1 MDVQWKNRMTLFLS
15 VLYFTTVIIYSV
27 LVFFEYQPLKGV
39 FGFVRVP
46 VLVLL
51 YFYSSLKRDSLYFLA
66 LLFFQAAYVLFG
78 KNTEICLFYGAAAS
92 VGFRLLMVIIMYK
105 AIEDKRWFE
114 TVLTGLPFLFV
125 HLYFIDLVGDVLKD
139 SIYFWILNGLLTSF
153 LGGLSVTNFLFKN
166 DRNSLWLFISALLFV
181 VQIGLFFVNRFY
193 LNQQIFL
200 QMVIVFYG
208 ISNYTF
214 YKFMILKEEEE
225 QDSNG

>member
-1 MDVQWKNRMTLFLS
+1 MDAQRRNRITLVLTA
-15 VLYFTTVIIYSV
+15 LYFATVVIYSG
-27 LVFFEYQPLKGV
+27 LVFFEYLPLKGF
-39 FGFVRVP
+39 FGFMRIP
-46 VLVLL
+46 ILVLL
-51 YFYSSLKRDSLYFLA
+51 YFYSSWKRDYLYFSA
-66 LLFFQAAYVLFG
+66 LLFFQAAYLLFG
-78 KNTEICLFYGAAAS
+78 KNTETYLFYGAAAS
-92 VGFRLLMVIIMYK
+92 VAFRLLMVIIMYK

-139 SIYFWILNGLLTSF
+139 SIYLWIINGLLTSF

-166 DRNSLWLFISALLFV
+166 DRKSLWLFISSLLFV

-225 QDSNG
+225 RDPDA